1 MSDSQTNTT
10 VEQVS
15 IDADELDNLLGSPGA
30 DVAIT
35 DPNAEQAPTFFQKE
49 QVDMTIL
56 DPPSNKTEEE
66 TPEETSEETTTE
78 AAAPEVT
85 ETSETPEKD
94 EAFDS
99 LVSSM
104 EEETGGEVNS
114 SGMSGVVKGLIE
126 KQMLMPFDDDK
137 PLEEYTQKDYEDL
150 ILANIEE
157 REKRIREQTPAEFFD
172 ALPPELQYA
181 AKYVADGGED
191 LKGLFSALSQVEE
204 QRNLDPEND
213 RDAEMIVRDYLSA
226 KQFGDSDEIEE
237 EIENY
242 KDLDKI
248 TAKAKQFKPKLEKM
262 REHVVQQKIEAQNLK
277 KKQQEEASMN
287 YMNSVYDTL
296 KSGKLGDIQINSKV
310 QNMLYTGLVQP
321 TYNSISGRQTN
332 LLGHLLEK
340 HQFVEP
346 NHELV
351 AEALWLLADPNGYKQ
366 ELTKGIK
373 NQHVEETVRT
383 LKTEASSKNVGSLS
397 EPKIERK
404 SKGMGE
410 GLKRPNPN
418 FFKANK

>member
-1 MSDSQTNTT
+1 
-10 VEQVS
+10 
-15 IDADELDNLLGSPGA
+15 
-30 DVAIT
+30 
-35 DPNAEQAPTFFQKE
+35 
-49 QVDMTIL
+49 
-56 DPPSNKTEEE
+56 
-66 TPEETSEETTTE
+66 
-78 AAAPEVT
+78 
-85 ETSETPEKD
+85 
-94 EAFDS
+94 
-99 LVSSM
+99 
-104 EEETGGEVNS
+104 
-114 SGMSGVVKGLIE
+114 
-126 KQMLMPFDDDK
+126 
-137 PLEEYTQKDYEDL
+137 
-150 ILANIEE
+150 
-157 REKRIREQTPAEFFD
+157 
-172 ALPPELQYA
+172 
-181 AKYVADGGED
+181 
-191 LKGLFSALSQVEE
+191 
-204 QRNLDPEND
+204 
-213 RDAEMIVRDYLSA
+213 
-226 KQFGDSDEIEE
+226 
-237 EIENY
+237 
-242 KDLDKI
+242 
-248 TAKAKQFKPKLEKM
+248 
-262 REHVVQQKIEAQNLK
+262 VVQQKIEAQNLK

-296 KSGKLGDIQINSKV
+296 KSGKLGDVQINSKV

-366 ELTKGIK
+366 EITKGIK